1 MSRNIHL
8 GDPPRSVPLLVQ
20 LSTVLGG
27 MGVQI
32 GSPLVAF
39 GMIFVWVFGLQSE
52 AVTFLLFRGTST
64 TVQGEVLRV
73 EQTYSS
79 ESDRDIFAVH
89 YRYDADGSSLTGTS
103 YTIEPPA
110 TPGSTV
116 PVEVL
121 IRDPR
126 QSRIKGLRVRPFD
139 VGGALTSFL
148 PLLGLV
154 FGTVSFLQGVRACR
168 LLRYGRVARAKII
181 LREQTRMHVNEKPVV
196 KFTFE
201 FSIRASNKLFGYR
214 ESPEGEL
221 RTVRFV
227 HRTHETLPLE
237 DDAEEPILYD
247 PERPESAYP
256 MDGLPSR
263 IVVDDDG
270 RLHPGSGVART
281 LALPALSLSVI
292 AACIA
297 WLALS

>member
-8 GDPPRSVPLLVQ
+8 GDPPRSMPLLVQ

-32 GSPLVAF
+32 GSAFVAF

-52 AVTFLLFRGTST
+52 AVTFLVFRGPST

-73 EQTYSS
+73 QQTSSS
-79 ESDRDIFAVH
+79 ENDRDIFAVH
-89 YRYDADGSSLTGTS
+89 YRYEADGSSLTGTS
-103 YTIEPPA
+103 YTIDSPA

-116 PVEVL
+116 PVEML
-121 IRDPR
+121 IGNPKR
-126 QSRIKGLRVRPFD
+126 SRVTGLRVRPFGA
-139 VGGALTSFL
+139 GGVVTGLF
-148 PLLGLV
+148 PLIGLV
-154 FGTVSFLQGVRACR
+154 LGAVSVLQGVRACR

-281 LALPALSLSVI
+281 LVLPAISLSVI
-292 AACIA
+292 AAGIA